1 MSSKEGRKGKR
12 EDIRRETERGAGRR
26 GRVWVKGNKDWE

>member
-1 MSSKEGRKGKR
+1 MSSKEGRKEKS